1 MIRRALQPGSG
12 IDPST
17 LVFLRYKLHG
27 TERRLQELRRDPPQ
41 AFALAALSAS
51 RAARLTDLR
60 ELREEVRAADEKA
73 KKAKK
78 KAKKDKKHKKD
89 KKKTKDKKEK
99 KDKKGKKDKEEKP
112 GKEEKAEKKAGKW
125 QTPSHLLPAA
135 EPVRQALVTDSARRS
150 QVVAPPAA
158 CPAGGPAPPSSSAC
172 PPLPPPL
179 APPPPAAPQAVP
191 VRAPEAAAPA
201 PTVAPAPAPAP
212 ALGQAPAPPS
222 PVAPAAAPTAR
233 GRRQP
238 RTDYEVAEAAA
249 QGALEK
255 DWVLDD
261 FGSARSDVSA
271 QKQTQLRRNRMEAL
285 CRLKLRAAA
294 LGAKL
299 PPALEARWPQF
310 VVWFEREKA
319 NAKGLGI
326 AQYWLVHTVLRIDA
340 ATRQDAHYFVR
351 WVTEQVGFMPA
362 ASTTAR
368 L

>member
-89 KKKTKDKKEK
+89 KKEK

-158 CPAGGPAPPSSSAC
+158 SPAGGLVAPGSSAH
-172 PPLPPPL
+172 
-179 APPPPAAPQAVP
+179 
-191 VRAPEAAAPA
+191 
-201 PTVAPAPAPAP
+201 P
-212 ALGQAPAPPS
+212 ALA
-222 PVAPAAAPTAR
+222 TAVLG
-233 GRRQP
+233 GR
-238 RTDYEVAEAAA
+238 
-249 QGALEK
+249 
-255 DWVLDD
+255 
-261 FGSARSDVSA
+261 
-271 QKQTQLRRNRMEAL
+271 
-285 CRLKLRAAA
+285 
-294 LGAKL
+294 
-299 PPALEARWPQF
+299 
-310 VVWFEREKA
+310 
-319 NAKGLGI
+319 I
-326 AQYWLVHTVLRIDA
+326 A
-340 ATRQDAHYFVR
+340 
-351 WVTEQVGFMPA
+351 
-362 ASTTAR
+362 
-368 L
+368 